1 MKKIS
6 VCILVSLC
14 FAVLGGWAAGG
25 VESSASASD
34 SPTYIGEDAAKA
46 AALEHAGLAESEVTY
61 VEVKLDYD
69 DGRTVYDIEFYFGNA
84 EYDYE
89 IDAYTGDIWSFD
101 NDIEDYTI
109 AAADSTQ
116 STVAQDSS
124 TSSPS
129 SDYVGEDAAKAA
141 ALEHAGLTESE
152 VTYVKVKLDREDGT
166 IVYEIEFYFGNAEY
180 DYEVDAYSGNIL
192 SYDYDVDNYTIS
204 SVWSNDSTHIS
215 LDEAKSIALTRAN
228 LTTEQVTYTEASF
241 EYDDGMA
248 VYQIDFIF
256 GGMEYEVEINA
267 VDGTIV
273 EYDVESQYD

>member
-1 MKKIS
+1 
-6 VCILVSLC
+6 
-14 FAVLGGWAAGG
+14 LGGWAAGG
-25 VESSASASD
+25 VESSTSASD
-34 SPTYIGEDAAKA
+34 SSTYIGEVAAKA

-101 NDIEDYTI
+101 YDIEDYTI

-116 STVAQDSS
+116 STVAQDS
-124 TSSPS
+124 
-129 SDYVGEDAAKAA
+129 
-141 ALEHAGLTESE
+141 
-152 VTYVKVKLDREDGT
+152 
-166 IVYEIEFYFGNAEY
+166 
-180 DYEVDAYSGNIL
+180 
-192 SYDYDVDNYTIS
+192 
-204 SVWSNDSTHIS
+204 STHIS

-248 VYQIDFIF
+248 VYQIDFIS

>member
-34 SPTYIGEDAAKA
+34 SSTYIGEDAAKA
-46 AALEHAGLAESEVTY
+46 AALEHV
-61 VEVKLDYD
+61 
-69 DGRTVYDIEFYFGNA
+69 
-84 EYDYE
+84 
-89 IDAYTGDIWSFD
+89 
-101 NDIEDYTI
+101 
-109 AAADSTQ
+109 
-116 STVAQDSS
+116 
-124 TSSPS
+124 
-129 SDYVGEDAAKAA
+129 
-141 ALEHAGLTESE
+141 GLTESE
-152 VTYVKVKLDREDGT
+152 VTYPKAKLDREDGT
-166 IVYEIEFYFGNAEY
+166 IVYEIEFYFGNTEY

-192 SYDYDVDNYTIS
+192 SYDYDIDNYTIS

-215 LDEAKSIALTRAN
+215 LDEAKSIALIRAN
-228 LTTEQVTYTEASF
+228 LTTEQVTYTEASL

-248 VYQIDFIF
+248 VYQIDFIS
-256 GGMEYEVEINA
+256 GGMEYEVGINA

>member
-1 MKKIS
+1 MKKIG

-34 SPTYIGEDAAKA
+34 SSTHIGEDAAKA

-61 VEVKLDYD
+61 VGVKLDY
-69 DGRTVYDIEFYFGNA
+69 
-84 EYDYE
+84 
-89 IDAYTGDIWSFD
+89 
-101 NDIEDYTI
+101 DIEDYTI

-116 STVAQDSS
+116 STAAQDSS
-124 TSSPS
+124 TGSPS

-166 IVYEIEFYFGNAEY
+166 IVYEIEFHFGNTEY

-192 SYDYDVDNYTIS
+192 SYDYDIDNYTIS

-248 VYQIDFIF
+248 VYQIDFIS

-267 VDGTIV
+267 VVGTIV